1 MSTDLIEQKQQTAL
15 STAATGVQS
24 RQMAEVQSAMVIAKR
39 FPRDEDAA
47 RDRIIK
53 ACKRTRLAAQAEY
66 VFPRGKEKVTGPT
79 IRLAETI
86 AQAWGNIDFGIQEIE
101 RREDES
107 ICQAY
112 GWDLE
117 TNTRRTANFTVSF
130 YTKAKG
136 KIERISDPRDI
147 SMHIASQG
155 SRYVRNCILAL
166 IPGDVVDDAIDQCRA
181 TLKGAEGNKTPK
193 ERIAVMLPAFEE
205 LGVTKGMIIELLKH
219 NLESV
224 SEAEIQKLRKIYQ
237 SLRQEASNVEDWFKV
252 DGVVEPNAAGE
263 PKQDQVVQE

>member
-39 FPRDEDAA
+39 FPRDEEEAY
-47 RDRIIK
+47 DRIMK

-66 VFPRGKEKVTGPT
+66 VFPRGNEKVTGPT

-86 AQAWGNIDFGIQEIE
+86 AQAWGNIEVGILEVE
-101 RREDES
+101 RKEDEVC
-107 ICQAY
+107 CQAFA
-112 GWDLE
+112 WDLQ
-117 TNTRRTANFTVSF
+117 TNNRRTANFTVSLNV
-130 YTKAKG
+130 KANG
-136 KIERISDPRDI
+136 KVKKITDPRDI
-147 SMHIASQG
+147 SMHIGSQG
-155 SRYVRNCILAL
+155 ARFIRNCILAI
-166 IPGDVVDDAIDQCRA
+166 IPGDVVDDAIEQCRA
-181 TLKGAEGNKTPK
+181 TLKQAEGNKTPK
-193 ERIAVMLPAFEE
+193 ERIAAMLPAFEE
-205 LGVTKGMIIELLKH
+205 LGVTKGMIIDLLKH

-224 SEAEIQKLRKIYQ
+224 SEAEIQRLRKIYQ
-237 SLRQEASNVEDWFKV
+237 SLKQEASSIEHWFKV